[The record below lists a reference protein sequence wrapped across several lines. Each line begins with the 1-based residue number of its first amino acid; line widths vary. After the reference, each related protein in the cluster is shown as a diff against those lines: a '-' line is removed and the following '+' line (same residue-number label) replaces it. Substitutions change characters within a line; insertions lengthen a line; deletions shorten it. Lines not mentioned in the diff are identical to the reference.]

1 MTEFKKDILYF
12 TDLLRCGDLTDLS
25 IRLSPLG
32 YFFEI
37 DTGEEI
43 FRYDCVTEERV
54 F

>member
-12 TDLLRCGDLTDLS
+12 TDLVRCGDLTDLS
-25 IRLSPLG
+25 IRVSPLG
-32 YFFEI
+32 FYVI

-43 FRYDCVTEERV
+43 FRYDYETEERI